1 MMCLFRSL
9 LIVLFALSIAAPS
22 RAQWQQIST
31 IPEAVSVIKF
41 FSASYGFIGTGSSP
55 GGPVPASAGIYR
67 TVDGGFT
74 WSLCTIPP
82 NNGREVTDFCMMD
95 SLRGWASVTGNN
107 SGMGIWSTS
116 DGGITWNATNLQ
128 LLGGSSVAMTSKA
141 LVVTDL
147 FGNTV
152 VSKDTGKTWLTL
164 PDRFKNDVTFFDDIH
179 GITTAY
185 RGASWCTTADGGI
198 TWNNSPQAI
207 ESWSVYPVRNTS
219 EAFAAPEGS
228 SSSPG
233 NSVAMIS
240 TDYGNTWQNTAFLP
254 FQTTGHITGLSD
266 TALFIQWGSNE
277 NQANANI
284 PWLKHGIYRSVDKAK
299 TWTFIGGPE
308 ALNDT
313 RFCTITGCGQGY
325 LYTFEEPFPFHGPTK
340 IWRYQFPVSFDV
352 HGQPILPTRFVKTS
366 SKVCADALSKI
377 LFSSA
382 PCQSYILKSIRF
394 LDSELVRAGA
404 LSIVHVPALPR
415 TYQNGDHDSITY
427 LWHPKSMTAR
437 DTTAFDSIALTY
449 FDPVTGTTHDTTII
463 LTLHAVSDTVA
474 PEVSPKWLEFPL
486 TSTCSSADSLLY
498 VINPGCEPMTI
509 DSVRI
514 GDREFSVLRYDTAIA
529 PGSRGA
535 IYIHYKPSADEILW
549 DTLDV
554 FATEEGIQTVRH
566 IPVFGN
572 GKQGLGILAIAA
584 TSLDAGSI
592 SFCVGDTALSSPFYN
607 VGCDTLVISNI
618 RFTSDG
624 TFTLIS
630 QPKDSLL
637 APNGSD
643 FFSFLFAPR
652 LKDQHHAT
660 LTFHSRNLHGT
671 DKGHDTSIELRG
683 FGLGGAKILAEAPSS
698 VDFGWIYQCQS
709 RDTII
714 TLYNHGCDTLH
725 VTDGSFSNPSFTSAM
740 VYPKEIAP
748 GDSLVVD
755 VHVDTSLSNGTSTIA
770 GEFIA
775 HSSDADNSLAPIP
788 LRVLV
793 VPPVHLAL
801 QILKPDSAYAGD
813 KVTYVIRL
821 VGPHSPSLFSA
832 FHFDLVH
839 NDDLLSFVS
848 LTGSGLNVVSDS
860 PDSGIMIQHFTLAP
874 ATLPDTIGW
883 LTFKAYLSKE
893 STTSLSIAKF
903 DALNVIGVSEDCIV
917 TLADS
922 GSRFTYRER
931 CGEDLM
937 RSVLEGKQFFFDRIV
952 PNPARNTIS
961 VIVKQ
966 FVDGPI
972 AYELSDELGR
982 TVLQGTDIRG
992 TSLPVQDI
1000 SSGTYY
1006 LRLRQDDVV
1015 ATQRVLIQ
1023 H

>member
-1 MMCLFRSL
+1 MRCLFRSL

-41 FSASYGFIGTGSSP
+41 FSPTFGLAGTGASP
-55 GGPVPASAGIYR
+55 GGPVSAPGYIYR
-67 TVDGGFT
+67 TTDGGFT
-74 WSLCTIPP
+74 WTKSAGVNI
-82 NNGREVTDFCMMD
+82 GIVTDFYMVD
-95 SLRGWASVTGNN
+95 SLHGWASGGALIN
-107 SGMGIWSTS
+107 TS
-116 DGGITWNATNLQ
+116 DGGVTWQYTSWNGNMAT
-128 LLGGSSVAMTSKA
+128 SVSMTSHA
-141 LVVTDL
+141 LVVPDL
-147 FGNTV
+147 FGNTQI
-152 VSKDTGKTWLTL
+152 STDLGKTWTSIS
-164 PDRFKNDVTFFDDIH
+164 DQFNTDVAFNNDLN
-179 GITTAY
+179 GISTTY
-185 RGASWCTTADGGI
+185 RGARWSTTSNGGL
-198 TWNNSPQAI
+198 TWTGISQSI
-207 ESWSVYPVRNTS
+207 ESWSVYAVPNS
-219 EAFAAPEGS
+219 SLAFAAPEGDSRIAPTNS
-228 SSSPG
+228 SFLYSR
-233 NSVAMIS
+233 
-240 TDYGNTWQNTAFLP
+240 DYGNTWLTANTLP
-254 FQTTGHITGLSD
+254 FTTTGHIAGWTDKL
-266 TALFIQWGSNE
+266 LFVQECSNSNAGKGTTYGILMSTNRGS
-277 NQANANI
+277 
-284 PWLKHGIYRSVDKAK
+284 
-299 TWTFIGGPE
+299 TWTNIGGPQ

-313 RFCTITGCGQGY
+313 RFCLITGCGKRS
-325 LYTFEEPFPFHGPTK
+325 LYVLDEPYPFGGETK
-340 IWRYQFPVSFDV
+340 IWRYSFAIPFDEP
-352 HGQPILPTRFVKTS
+352 GQPVIPSRSDKIAGKICSDAFGQISYS
-366 SKVCADALSKI
+366 SL
-377 LFSSA
+377 
-382 PCQSYILKSIRF
+382 PCQVYILQSVRF
-394 LDSELVRAGA
+394 LDSALVRDGV
-404 LSIVHVPALPR
+404 LSFVRVPTLPH
-415 TYQNGDHDSITY
+415 TYQDGQSDSITY
-427 LWHPKSMTAR
+427 RWRPKFVTRS
-437 DTTAFDSIALTY
+437 DTTLYDSIALRY
-449 FDPVTGTTHDTTII
+449 FDPIAGTTHDTTIA

-498 VINPGCEPMTI
+498 LINPGCEPMTI

-514 GDREFSVLRYDTAIA
+514 GDREFSVLRYDTTIA
-529 PGSRGA
+529 PGGHGA

-554 FATEEGIQTVRH
+554 FATEEGIQTVKH

-592 SFCVGDTALSSPFYN
+592 SFCVGDTTLSTPFYN

-624 TFTLIS
+624 TFTLTS

-637 APNGSD
+637 APNESD

-652 LKDQHHAT
+652 LKDQHGAT

-683 FGLGGAKILAEAPSS
+683 FGLGGTKILAETPSS

-714 TLYNHGCDTLH
+714 TLYNRGCDTLH
-725 VTDGSFSNPSFTSAM
+725 VTDGSFSNPSYTSAM

-755 VHVDTSLSNGTSTIA
+755 VHVDTSLSNGSSTIA

-821 VGPHSPSLFSA
+821 IGPHSPSLFSA

-848 LTGSGLNVVSDS
+848 LTGAGLNVVSDP
-860 PDSGIMIQHFTLAP
+860 PDRGIMIQHFTLAP

-893 STTSLSIAKF
+893 SATSLSIAQF
-903 DALNVIGVSEDCIV
+903 DALSVIGVSEDCIV

-937 RSVLEGKQFFFDRIV
+937 RSVLEGKRFFFDRIV

-966 FVDGPI
+966 FVEGPI

-982 TVLQGTDIRG
+982 AVLQGTDIRDA
-992 TSLPVQDI
+992 SLSVQDI
-1000 SSGTYY
+1000 SSGVYY